1 MKSIASGSNSVRM
14 YFIAGIL
21 SLISVFLVSCAP
33 GTVHMLDQDVKP
45 PLAIKPDKAVLVMVR
60 TTSFG
65 WAIVIDNY
73 IDGKMIGQTRG
84 KSYFI
89 TDLAP
94 GTHYVMAH
102 AENIAAARMQF
113 EAGRIYFLD
122 QGIYMGVWKARTGL
136 SAMTAEEAL
145 KQINEN
151 GCDYRVYNTQKPGE
165 DLDPKDYRETKDDFE
180 KEVKEDPARH
190 KDTLEYKGYSKL

>member
-1 MKSIASGSNSVRM
+1 MKMYILAKKSIMRKLMFLALLTM
-14 YFIAGIL
+14 P
-21 SLISVFLVSCAP
+21 VFLMSCAA
-33 GTVHMLDQDVKP
+33 GTVHMLEQDVKP

-65 WAIVIDNY
+65 WAVVINNY

-89 TDLAP
+89 TDVTP

-102 AENIAAARMQF
+102 AENIAAARIQF

-145 KQINEN
+145 KQINEK
-151 GCDYRVYNTQKPGE
+151 GCDCRVYNTQKPGE
-165 DLDPKDYRETKDDFE
+165 DLDPKDYQQTKDDFE

>member
-1 MKSIASGSNSVRM
+1 MKMFILATKSIMRK
-14 YFIAGIL
+14 FL
-21 SLISVFLVSCAP
+21 FLVLLTLPVLLMSCAA
-33 GTVHMLDQDVKP
+33 GTVHMIEQDVKP
-45 PLAIKPDKAVLVMVR
+45 PLGIKPGKAVLAIVR

-65 WAIVIDNY
+65 WAIVIDDY

-89 TDLAP
+89 TDVTP

-102 AENIAAARMQF
+102 AENIAAAKIQF

-122 QGIYMGVWKARTGL
+122 QGIYPGVWKARTGL

-165 DLDPKDYRETKDDFE
+165 DLDPKDYQETKADFE